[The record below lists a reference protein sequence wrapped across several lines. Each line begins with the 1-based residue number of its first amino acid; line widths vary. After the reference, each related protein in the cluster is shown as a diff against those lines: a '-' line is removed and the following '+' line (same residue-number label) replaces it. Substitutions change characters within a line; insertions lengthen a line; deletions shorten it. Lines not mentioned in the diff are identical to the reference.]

1 MSNTY
6 PTAQFPIGSTEVKV
20 LSNNS
25 SNLDDYMHT
34 LLPSIV
40 DRFGKRR
47 ESLEG
52 LKKLVTDFLEAMG
65 FEAVH
70 LTYVDGSPL
79 TVLRPTQLVDRAGS
93 VYRVKQAATFPVT
106 LTGNWATD
114 QALLVDVGDSS
125 LRAILASPSGAAYVA
140 YGVRT
145 LAARI
150 NGTRVLKD
158 GGAIGDGLVN
168 DQVAIEAE
176 LASAAVKSERYVEA
190 GRYKVASRPS
200 NPYGIAIPGPGA
212 IVSDKDGGFEQHNT
226 YANQHKVAMGREHLG
241 RVYNVLKNTTRGINV
256 HLFGDSTV
264 EGGFNF
270 LTWPFFPQQMLPQMA
285 SNLGIQQPFLVT
297 NHGVGGTRVTQMD
310 ALPYLS
316 STSDLF
322 IIKYGVNDGTLPMNT
337 RLATFKDGLINKISE
352 IRAATYGA
360 VFETAILLVGPN
372 STYESSTGRDAYWYE
387 QLRGIYMEVAQK
399 YQCAYFDTY
408 MYLQDSRNGSGS
420 WLGITSPGDPSNLV
434 HPTDI
439 GNPWIWGAVMDW
451 VFGGSQLYG
460 RKTNNFMNTGG
471 VYDFADPALLPNQY
485 QPGITIQRARF
496 ADGWPE
502 EGALVTTVQPDV
514 ICRQELFPFANN
526 RSKQYMRNA
535 TTPGN
540 YWNLWTGQRQLLGFA
555 NGWAAMGA
563 GRGAPSALLTS
574 DGTVVLSGSMSA
586 GTVTAGVTA
595 ATIPAGLRPA
605 FRIMVDVATNAG
617 RSRIVIFP
625 DGTIQGI
632 DALDATETALDGIAF
647 QVASA

>member
-6 PTAQFPIGSTEVKV
+6 PTTQFPLGSTEVKV
-20 LSNNS
+20 LFNNASNFDEAMNS
-25 SNLDDYMHT
+25 LS
-34 LLPSIV
+34 PSFY
-40 DRFGKRR
+40 DRFFRRR
-47 ESLEG
+47 ETWAGME
-52 LKKLVTDFLEAMG
+52 KMVRDFLEAMG
-65 FEAVH
+65 FEATH
-70 LTYVDGSPL
+70 LVYVDGSPL
-79 TVLRPTQLVDRAGS
+79 TVLRPTQLIDRAGS
-93 VYRVKQAATFPVT
+93 VYKVEMPASFPAN
-106 LTGNWATD
+106 LTGTWATD
-114 QALLVDVGDSS
+114 QLLLVDVGDAS
-125 LRAILASPSGAAYVA
+125 LRAILASPAGASYVA
-140 YGVRT
+140 YGIRT
-145 LAARI
+145 IEARFD
-150 NGTRVLKD
+150 GTRLLKD
-158 GGAIGDGLVN
+158 GGAIGDGLAD
-168 DQVAIEAE
+168 DQAAIEAE
-176 LASAAVKSERYVEA
+176 LAAALPKESRPIEA
-190 GRYKVASRPS
+190 GNYKVATRPN
-200 NPYGIAIPGPGA
+200 NPYGISMPGPGA

-241 RVYNVLKNTTRGINV
+241 RVYNVLMNTTRGVNV

-270 LTWPFFPQQMLPQMA
+270 LTWPFFLQQMLPQMA
-285 SNLGIQQPFLVT
+285 ANLGIQQPFLVT

-439 GNPWIWGAVMDW
+439 GNPWIWGPVMDW
-451 VFGGSQLYG
+451 VLGGSQLYG

-471 VYDFADPALLPNQY
+471 VYPFADPAMLPNLY

-496 ADGWPE
+496 VDGFPE
-502 EGALVTTVQPDV
+502 DGALVTTVQPDV
-514 ICRQELFPFANN
+514 ICRQELFVFANN

-540 YWNLWTGQRQLLGFA
+540 YWNLWTGQRQLLTFA

-586 GTVTAGVTA
+586 GTVTPGTTA
-595 ATIPAGLRPA
+595 ATIPAGLRPT
-605 FRIMVDVATNAG
+605 FRLMIDVATNAG

-632 DALDATETALDGIAF
+632 DALDATETTLDGIAF
-647 QVASA
+647 QVANT